1 MRRIVA
7 QEKNKKHL
15 KKKKTVTEEKIEN
28 KQPIQ
33 IKKTHKKSNKPE
45 RNIPKW
51 EFEVSLKGSDL
62 PETKADLLSILAEI
76 DPQELLMDPL
86 VQKHKN
92 ISKIYPNNSNDQAAN
107 KIIIDI
113 SQTCPICNKTIREIM
128 YALHD
133 YDHNQLAHFD
143 CVFKKVSISVKDKLI
158 NGRYLAYLG
167 SGSFGIMEPKNNKHS
182 KAILIEKI
190 YPGAPVEELLHGGA
204 EVHGDE
210 EI

>member
-1 MRRIVA
+1 MA

-28 KQPIQ
+28 KHPIQ
-33 IKKTHKKSNKPE
+33 IKKENKKSNKPE

-51 EFEVSLKGSDL
+51 DFEASLKGPDL
-62 PETKADLLSILAEI
+62 SETKADLLSILAEI
-76 DPQELLMDPL
+76 DPQELFMDPL

-92 ISKIYPNNSNDQAAN
+92 LSKIYSHNSNDQAAN

-113 SQTCPICNKTIREIM
+113 SQTCPICNKKIREIM

-133 YDHNQLAHFD
+133 YDHDQLAHFD

-167 SGSFGIMEPKNNKHS
+167 SGSFGIMEPKNNKHP

-190 YPGAPVEELLHGGA
+190 YPGAPVEELLHGSA